1 MKILQLCNKPPF
13 PLLDGGCIAMNNI
26 ASGLFNQGHDV
37 KVMAISTPKHP
48 VKELKEFEYYR
59 KQTRFDFIFVDTSI
73 SFWGMI
79 KSFFKNESYHI
90 MRFNSKEFHQKLIGI
105 LSHETFDIIQI
116 ESIFMAPYIDT
127 IRSYSSAKIVVR
139 LHNIEHQIWQRLVQN
154 ETNLFKKIILKWLSN
169 TLKKYELSVF
179 DKIDGFMAISSVD
192 YDFFN
197 HKNPNSKGKVIPFGI
212 DIEEYQADD
221 NYLPSDIPELFH
233 IGSMN
238 WLPNIEGI
246 EWFMD
251 DIWPLILEKYPH
263 ITFTIAGRNI
273 PDQFYTKNTQN
284 FNIVGEVPDAKQFM
298 LSKDVMIV
306 PLLSGSGIRIKIIEG
321 MALGKTIITTSIGAE
336 GLDITDGVNILIANT
351 PQEFLEKISQCVNS
365 PEICKIIG
373 ENAKNYVALHHHN
386 NTISN
391 EIISFYNAL
400 LN

>member
-13 PLLDGGCIAMNNI
+13 PLLDGGSIAMNNI
-26 ASGLFNQGHDV
+26 ATGLMKQGHEV
-37 KVMAISTPKHP
+37 KVMAICTPKNP
-48 VKELKEFEYYR
+48 VKDLAEFEIYR
-59 KQTRFDFIFVDTSI
+59 KQTHFEAVFVDTSI
-73 SFWGMI
+73 TVVGLV

-90 MRFNSKEFHQKLIGI
+90 SRFNSKQFHQQLIDQ
-105 LSHETFDIIQI
+105 LTHNTYDIIQI
-116 ESIFMAPYIDT
+116 ESIFMTPYIDT
-127 IRSYSSAKIVVR
+127 IRTYSNAKIVVR

-154 ETNLFKKIILKWLSN
+154 ETNLLKRVTLKWLTN
-169 TLKKYELSVF
+169 RLKKYELF
-179 DKIDGFMAISSVD
+179 IFNKIDGFMAISSVD
-192 YDFFN
+192 YSFFILN
-197 HKNPNSKGKVIPFGI
+197 SHNPKGKVISFGI
-212 DIEEYQADD
+212 DIEDYQADD
-221 NYLPSDIPELFH
+221 NYMPSDIPELFH

-246 EWFMD
+246 EWF
-251 DIWPLILEKYPH
+251 IENVWPLIIEQYPS

-273 PDQFYTKNTQN
+273 PNHFYTKNIKN
-284 FNIVGEVPDAKQFM
+284 FKVEGEVPDAKQFM
-298 LSKDVMIV
+298 LSKDIMIV

-336 GLDITDGVNILIANT
+336 GLDINDGVNILIANT
-351 PQEFLEKISQCVNS
+351 PQEFLEKISLCVNS

-373 ENAKNYVALHHHN
+373 ENARNYVALHHHN